1 MWKPLVL
8 IISCILILGSVA
20 IKDVAQ
26 LNYCKE
32 LDTKI
37 SSLQQKM
44 DMIEGLILEKEPIE
58 KVRTMRVTG
67 YTPTGNKT
75 ALGDKLIV
83 GKSAA
88 VSRNCME
95 LLGEYVYIEGL
106 GVRYIHD
113 LTAKW
118 VGDEFN
124 ICTID
129 VAVPTEKDA
138 YKIGNSNRTVVHITK

>member
-1 MWKPLVL
+1 MWQSLVA
-8 IISCILILGSVA
+8 ILIGVTFVILA
-20 IKDVAQ
+20 ITKDG
-26 LNYCKE
+26 
-32 LDTKI
+32 LDQKI

-44 DMIEGLILEKEPIE
+44 EMIECLIRKPTPVE

-75 ALGDKLIV
+75 ALGDNLIV
-83 GKSAA
+83 GKTAA

-95 LLGEYVYIEGL
+95 LLGEYVYIEGI

-124 ICTID
+124 ICTVD

>member
-1 MWKPLVL
+1 MWKPLGLGLL
-8 IISCILILGSVA
+8 IFVICMVEGF
-20 IKDVAQ
+20 KD
-26 LNYCKE
+26 NYLYEKSKE

-44 DMIEGLILEKEPIE
+44 DTVEGLILEKEPIE

-67 YTPTGNKT
+67 YTPTSNKT
-75 ALGDKLIV
+75 ALGDKLII
-83 GKSAA
+83 GKTAA

-124 ICTID
+124 ICTVD
-129 VAVPTEKDA
+129 VAVPTKKDA

>member
-1 MWKPLVL
+1 MWKPLG
-8 IISCILILGSVA
+8 LGLLVFCFCMVDGY
-20 IKDVAQ
+20 KDHC
-26 LNYCKE
+26 LYEKSEE

-44 DMIEGLILEKEPIE
+44 DTMEGLILKKEPIE

-67 YTPTGNKT
+67 YTPTGSKT

-83 GKSAA
+83 GKTAA

-124 ICTID
+124 ICTVD

>member
-1 MWKPLVL
+1 MWHSLVATITCGIILVL
-8 IISCILILGSVA
+8 TVTENITLVN
-20 IKDVAQ
+20 KND
-26 LNYCKE
+26 E
-32 LDTKI
+32 LDQKI

-44 DMIEGLILEKEPIE
+44 EMIEGLIHKPTPIE

-67 YTPTGNKT
+67 YTPTGSKT

-83 GKSAA
+83 GKTAA

-95 LLGEYVYIEGL
+95 LLGEYVYIEGV

>member
-1 MWKPLVL
+1 MGLGIL
-8 IISCILILGSVA
+8 AFSFCMISGY
-20 IKDVAQ
+20 KDKY
-26 LNYCKE
+26 LYDKSKE

-44 DMIEGLILEKEPIE
+44 DIVEGLILEKEPIE

-67 YTPTGNKT
+67 YTPTGSKT

-83 GKSAA
+83 GKTAA

-124 ICTID
+124 ICTVD

-138 YKIGNSNRTVVHITK
+138 YKIGNSNRTVVHIEK

>member
-1 MWKPLVL
+1 MWKPLGLGL
-8 IISCILILGSVA
+8 IIFSCCMVEGF
-20 IKDVAQ
+20 KD
-26 LNYCKE
+26 NYLYEKSKE

-44 DMIEGLILEKEPIE
+44 DTMEGLILEKEPIE

-67 YTPTGNKT
+67 YIPTGNKT

-83 GKSAA
+83 GKTAA

-124 ICTID
+124 ICTVD

>member
-1 MWKPLVL
+1 MVL
-8 IISCILILGSVA
+8 IISCILILGSIT
-20 IKDVAQ
+20 IKDIA
-26 LNYCKE
+26 LLDYCKE
-32 LDTKI
+32 LDSKI
-37 SSLQQKM
+37 NSLQQKI
-44 DMIEGLILEKEPIE
+44 DILENLKHKSEPIE
-58 KVRTMRVTG
+58 KVIIMRITG

-83 GKSAA
+83 GKTAA
-88 VSRNCME
+88 ISRNCME
-95 LLGEYVYIEGL
+95 LLGEYIYIEGL

-124 ICTID
+124 ICTVD
-129 VAVPTEKDA
+129 VAVPTKKDA

>member
-1 MWKPLVL
+1 MVDGYK
-8 IISCILILGSVA
+8 A
-20 IKDVAQ
+20 
-26 LNYCKE
+26 NYLYKKSKE
-32 LDTKI
+32 LDLKI

-44 DMIEGLILEKEPIE
+44 DIVDNLILKKEPIE
-58 KVRTMRVTG
+58 KIRTMRVTG

-83 GKSAA
+83 GKTAA

-124 ICTID
+124 ICTVD

>member
-1 MWKPLVL
+1 MWKPLGLGLL
-8 IISCILILGSVA
+8 IFSFCMVDGY
-20 IKDVAQ
+20 KD
-26 LNYCKE
+26 NYLYNKSKE

-44 DMIEGLILEKEPIE
+44 DTIEGLILKKEPIE

-67 YTPTGNKT
+67 YTPTGSKT

-83 GKSAA
+83 GKTAA

-95 LLGEYVYIEGL
+95 LLGEYVYIENI

-124 ICTID
+124 ICTVD

-138 YKIGNSNRTVVHITK
+138 YKIGNSNRTIVHITK

>member
-1 MWKPLVL
+1 MWKPLGL
-8 IISCILILGSVA
+8 GIICVTCIGISYINTNGT
-20 IKDVAQ
+20 
-26 LNYCKE
+26 CKQHE
-32 LDTKI
+32 QQI

-44 DMIEGLILEKEPIE
+44 GFIEELLIAKEQPVE

-75 ALGDKLIV
+75 ALGDNLIV
-83 GKSAA
+83 GKTAA

-124 ICTID
+124 ICTVD

>member
-8 IISCILILGSVA
+8 TISCALILGSVT
-20 IKDVAQ
+20 IKDVA
-26 LNYCKE
+26 LLDYCKE
-32 LDTKI
+32 LDSKI

-44 DMIEGLILEKEPIE
+44 ELYESLIRKSEPIE

-75 ALGDKLIV
+75 ALGDKLVV
-83 GKSAA
+83 GKTAA

-124 ICTID
+124 ICTVD

-138 YKIGNSNRTVVHITK
+138 YKIGNSNRTVVHIEK

>member
-8 IISCILILGSVA
+8 VISCALILGSVI
-20 IKDVAQ
+20 IKDVA
-26 LNYCKE
+26 LLEYCKE
-32 LDTKI
+32 LDSKI

-44 DMIEGLILEKEPIE
+44 DIVENLTHKSEPIE

-83 GKSAA
+83 GKTAA

-124 ICTID
+124 ICTVD
-129 VAVPTEKDA
+129 VAVPTEKDT

>member
-1 MWKPLVL
+1 MWQSLVTTITCGIILVL
-8 IISCILILGSVA
+8 TVTENITLVN
-20 IKDVAQ
+20 KND
-26 LNYCKE
+26 E
-32 LDTKI
+32 LDQKI

-44 DMIEGLILEKEPIE
+44 EMIEGLIHKPTPIE

-67 YTPTGNKT
+67 YTPTGSKT

-83 GKSAA
+83 GKTAA

-95 LLGEYVYIEGL
+95 LLGEYVYIEGI

-124 ICTID
+124 ICTVDI
-129 VAVPTEKDA
+129 AVPTEKDA

>member
-1 MWKPLVL
+1 MWQSLVATITCGIILVL
-8 IISCILILGSVA
+8 TVTENITLVN
-20 IKDVAQ
+20 KND
-26 LNYCKE
+26 E
-32 LDTKI
+32 LDQKI

-44 DMIEGLILEKEPIE
+44 EMIEGLIHKPTPIE

-67 YTPTGNKT
+67 YTPTGSKT

-83 GKSAA
+83 GKTAA

-95 LLGEYVYIEGL
+95 LLGEYVYIEGV

>member
-1 MWKPLVL
+1 MWQSLVAVL
-8 IISCILILGSVA
+8 IGVTFVVLAVT
-20 IKDVAQ
+20 KD
-26 LNYCKE
+26 E
-32 LDTKI
+32 LDQKI

-44 DMIEGLILEKEPIE
+44 EIIECLIHKPTPIE

-75 ALGDKLIV
+75 ALGDNLIV

-124 ICTID
+124 ICTVD

>member
-8 IISCILILGSVA
+8 TISCALILGSVT
-20 IKDVAQ
+20 IKDVA
-26 LNYCKE
+26 LLDYCKE
-32 LDTKI
+32 LDSKI

-44 DMIEGLILEKEPIE
+44 ELYESLIRKSEPIE

-75 ALGDKLIV
+75 ALGDKLVV
-83 GKSAA
+83 GKTAA
-88 VSRNCME
+88 VSRNCKE
-95 LLGEYVYIEGL
+95 LLGECVYIEGI
-106 GVRYIHD
+106 GVRYVHD

-118 VGDEFN
+118 LDDEFN

-138 YKIGNSNRTVVHITK
+138 YKIGNSNRTVVHIEK

>member
-1 MWKPLVL
+1 MWKSLVL
-8 IISCILILGSVA
+8 VISIGLIVGSGMFKDSILLE
-20 IKDVAQ
+20 
-26 LNYCKE
+26 YCKE
-32 LDTKI
+32 LDQKI
-37 SSLQQKM
+37 SSLKQKM
-44 DMIEGLILEKEPIE
+44 EIQERLIHKSEPIE

-75 ALGDKLIV
+75 ALGDKLVI
-83 GKSAA
+83 GKTAA

-124 ICTID
+124 ICTVD

-138 YKIGNSNRTVVHITK
+138 YKIGNTNRTVVHIEK

>member
-1 MWKPLVL
+1 MWKPLVVIVSV
-8 IISCILILGSVA
+8 IIFTGSV
-20 IKDVAQ
+20 ILKDTTL

-32 LDTKI
+32 LDSKI

-44 DMIEGLILEKEPIE
+44 EMIESLIHKSEPNE

-75 ALGDKLIV
+75 ALGDKLII
-83 GKSAA
+83 GKTAA

-106 GVRYIHD
+106 GVRFIHD

-124 ICTID
+124 TCTID
-129 VAVPTEKDA
+129 VAVPTKKDA
-138 YKIGNSNRTVVHITK
+138 YKIGNSNRTIVHITK

>member
-1 MWKPLVL
+1 MWK
-8 IISCILILGSVA
+8 SLGLGLLAFSFCM
-20 IKDVAQ
+20 IDGYKDKY
-26 LNYCKE
+26 LYDKSKE

-44 DMIEGLILEKEPIE
+44 DTIEGLILEKEPIE

-83 GKSAA
+83 GKTAA

-95 LLGEYVYIEGL
+95 LLGEYVYIEDL

-124 ICTID
+124 ICTVD

>member
-1 MWKPLVL
+1 MWQSLVALL
-8 IISCILILGSVA
+8 IGVTFVILAVT
-20 IKDVAQ
+20 KD
-26 LNYCKE
+26 E
-32 LDTKI
+32 LDQKI

-67 YTPTGNKT
+67 YTPTGSKT

-124 ICTID
+124 ICTVD

>member
-1 MWKPLVL
+1 M
-8 IISCILILGSVA
+8 
-20 IKDVAQ
+20 
-26 LNYCKE
+26 
-32 LDTKI
+32 
-37 SSLQQKM
+37 
-44 DMIEGLILEKEPIE
+44 EGLILEKEPIE

-67 YTPTGNKT
+67 YTPTGSKT

-83 GKSAA
+83 GKTAA

-124 ICTID
+124 ICTVD

-138 YKIGNSNRTVVHITK
+138 YKIGNSNRTVVYITK

>member
-1 MWKPLVL
+1 MWKPLG
-8 IISCILILGSVA
+8 LGLLVFVFCMVDGY
-20 IKDVAQ
+20 KDNC
-26 LNYCKE
+26 LYEKSKE
-32 LDTKI
+32 LDAKI

-75 ALGDKLIV
+75 ALGDKLII

-124 ICTID
+124 ICTVD

>member
-1 MWKPLVL
+1 MVL
-8 IISCILILGSVA
+8 IISCILILGSIT
-20 IKDVAQ
+20 IKDIA
-26 LNYCKE
+26 LLDYCKE
-32 LDTKI
+32 LDSKI
-37 SSLQQKM
+37 NSLQQKI
-44 DMIEGLILEKEPIE
+44 DILENLKHKSEPIE
-58 KVRTMRVTG
+58 KVRIMRITG

-83 GKSAA
+83 GKTAA
-88 VSRNCME
+88 ISRNCME
-95 LLGEYVYIEGL
+95 LLGEYIYIEGL

-124 ICTID
+124 ICTVD
-129 VAVPTEKDA
+129 VAVPTKKDA

>member
-1 MWKPLVL
+1 MWKPLGLGLL
-8 IISCILILGSVA
+8 IFCCCMVDGYKA
-20 IKDVAQ
+20 
-26 LNYCKE
+26 NYLYKKSKE
-32 LDTKI
+32 LDLKI

-44 DMIEGLILEKEPIE
+44 DTMEGLILEKEPIE

-83 GKSAA
+83 GKTAA

-124 ICTID
+124 ICTVD

>member
-1 MWKPLVL
+1 MWKSLVL
-8 IISCILILGSVA
+8 AISIGLIVGSGMFKDSILLE
-20 IKDVAQ
+20 
-26 LNYCKE
+26 YCKE
-32 LDTKI
+32 LDQKI
-37 SSLQQKM
+37 SSLKQKM
-44 DMIEGLILEKEPIE
+44 EIQERLIHKSEPIE

-75 ALGDKLIV
+75 ALGDKLVI
-83 GKSAA
+83 GKTAA

-124 ICTID
+124 ICTVD

-138 YKIGNSNRTVVHITK
+138 YKIGNTNRTVVHIEK

>member
-1 MWKPLVL
+1 MWQSLVGLL
-8 IISCILILGSVA
+8 IGVTFVILGA
-20 IKDVAQ
+20 TKD
-26 LNYCKE
+26 E
-32 LDTKI
+32 LDQKI

-44 DMIEGLILEKEPIE
+44 EMIEGLIHKPTPVE

-67 YTPTGNKT
+67 YTPTGSKT

-83 GKSAA
+83 GKTAA

-124 ICTID
+124 ICTVD

-138 YKIGNSNRTVVHITK
+138 YKVGNSNRTVVHITK

>member
-1 MWKPLVL
+1 MWKSLGLSLLVFVFCV
-8 IISCILILGSVA
+8 I
-20 IKDVAQ
+20 DVYED
-26 LNYCKE
+26 NYLHEKSKE

-44 DMIEGLILEKEPIE
+44 DTIEGLILEKEPIE

-67 YTPTGNKT
+67 YIPTGSKT
-75 ALGDKLIV
+75 ALGDKLVV
-83 GKSAA
+83 GKTAA

-124 ICTID
+124 ICTVD

-138 YKIGNSNRTVVHITK
+138 YKIGNSNRTVVHIEK

>member
-1 MWKPLVL
+1 MWKSLGLGLLVF
-8 IISCILILGSVA
+8 CICMVFN
-20 IKDVAQ
+20 IKD
-26 LNYCKE
+26 NYLLERSKE
-32 LDTKI
+32 LDMKI

-44 DMIEGLILEKEPIE
+44 DVMEGLVLKKEPIE

-67 YTPTGNKT
+67 YTPTGSKT

-83 GKSAA
+83 GKTAA

-95 LLGEYVYIEGL
+95 LLGEYIYIEGI

-124 ICTID
+124 ICTVD

-138 YKIGNSNRTVVHITK
+138 YKIGNNNRTVVHIEK

>member
-8 IISCILILGSVA
+8 TISCILILGS
-20 IKDVAQ
+20 ITLKDIAQ
-26 LNYCKE
+26 LDYCKE

-44 DMIEGLILEKEPIE
+44 DTMEGLILKKEPIE

-75 ALGDKLIV
+75 SLGDKLIV
-83 GKSAA
+83 GKTAA

-124 ICTID
+124 ICTVD

-138 YKIGNSNRTVVHITK
+138 YKIGNSNRTVVHIEK